1 MDGSRRSPW
10 RQRLLWSLLGFLVAA
25 AVFLTLELKR
35 TSRAA
40 DRSPAAPSAAP
51 VAVAAAD
58 PAPAPEAE
66 CYLGVVLA
74 SEAVE
79 VVAEIEG
86 RVEELPV
93 RVGDRVERGELLAR
107 LDTRRLRHQL
117 TIERADLATA
127 RAQRDRIALEAE
139 RAEQEHQRRLALE
152 GLLSQEESESSKF
165 DRDRA
170 RLELQVADAELARVE
185 ARIEQLETDLERSEL
200 RAPFDGV
207 VALRYLDP
215 GAVATPGTPVV
226 RLIGARAQMVRFAV
240 PPESAEEVAID
251 LPVRIEVEDLG
262 FARTGTV
269 EHIAPEIDTASQM
282 VFVEARLD
290 PAATPEPIP
299 SGAVARVA
307 PVPSG
312 RPAPSSCLGR

>member
-1 MDGSRRSPW
+1 MSGLEKSPW

-40 DRSPAAPSAAP
+40 DRSPTVPSTEP
-51 VAVAAAD
+51 VEVAAD
-58 PAPAPEAE
+58 EPSPAAAAE

-74 SEAVE
+74 TEAVE

-93 RVGDRVERGELLAR
+93 RVGDRVDRGDLIAR
-107 LDTRRLRHQL
+107 LDTRRLRHEL
-117 TIERADLATA
+117 SIERADLATS

-170 RLELQVADAELARVE
+170 RIELQVAGAELARVE
-185 ARIEQLETDLERSEL
+185 ARIEQLETDLERSEI

-215 GAVATPGTPVV
+215 GAVAAAGTPVV

-240 PPESAEEVAID
+240 PPESAEEVAVH
-251 LPVRIEVEDLG
+251 LPVRIEIEDLG
-262 FARTGTV
+262 LARTGTV
-269 EHIAPEIDTASQM
+269 EHVAPEIDTASQM

-290 PAATPEPIP
+290 PTAAPNPVP

-307 PVPSG
+307 PLPSG
-312 RPAPSSCLGR
+312 HPAPPSCLGR